1 MKLGIQEVGGA
12 FVARVEGTRLVF
24 AGLDSF
30 MERLSPCVARER
42 AVLIL
47 DMEEVDYVDSA
58 AIGCI
63 MDLYRQAAEQQGFFG
78 LSGLQ
83 PRVRT
88 MLRMTGAHEMIGFFD
103 TVDDALRGAGDA
115 SGEVR

>member
-1 MKLGIQEVGGA
+1 MKLDIREAEGA
-12 FVARVEGTRLVF
+12 FVVRVGAARLVF
-24 AGLDSF
+24 AGLDAF
-30 MERLSPCVARER
+30 MERLAPCVAGER

-47 DMEEVDYVDSA
+47 DMEAVDYVDSA

-63 MDLYRQAAEQQGFFG
+63 MDLYRQTTERQGFFG

-88 MLRMTGAHEMIGFFD
+88 MLRMTGAHEIIGFFD
-103 TVDDALRGAGDA
+103 SVDDALRGAG
-115 SGEVR
+115 EER